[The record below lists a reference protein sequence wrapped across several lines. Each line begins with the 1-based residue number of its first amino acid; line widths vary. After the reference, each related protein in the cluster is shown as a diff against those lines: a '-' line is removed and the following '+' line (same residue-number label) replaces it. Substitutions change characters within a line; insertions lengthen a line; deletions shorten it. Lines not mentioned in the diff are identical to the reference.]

1 MDPPQTPAQSRS
13 LVHWAALFFYML
25 VVFSSTKVCF
35 FFGMHVLRKRVM
47 LILLLLQVKQDTE
60 DYRVMYR
67 EGPEGTPFHTLLVEG
82 YVDGPSDV
90 CKID

>member
-1 MDPPQTPAQSRS
+1 MDPPRTPAQSRS